1 LISPPAS
8 ADHSAFGYQA
18 ADTALKT
25 KINSA
30 REDMELIDPTMK
42 YDTKATSENTEII
55 APTDKKVSKGKPPA
69 TVTFT

>member
-1 LISPPAS
+1 M
-8 ADHSAFGYQA
+8 

-30 REDMELIDPTMK
+30 KEDMELIDPTMK
-42 YDTKATSENTEII
+42 YDTKATSENTEMI
-55 APTDKKVSKGKPPA
+55 APTDKKAAKDIGKPPT